1 MRAIYKLNRF
11 IEGEVS
17 RKKLVMNSIKL
28 RFLGDGRLGYRQL
41 IRFSTVVLVNGTLI
55 VDCPLRDDAIALQQ
69 QFAED
74 LYQIASRLKFIQA
87 IEIRGN
93 GETVYSPIQLR

>member
-1 MRAIYKLNRF
+1 MRAIQKLNRF
-11 IEGEVS
+11 IEGEGV
-17 RKKLVMNSIKL
+17 KKKVAMNSIKL

-41 IRFSTVVLVNGTLI
+41 IRFSTVVLVNGKLI
-55 VDCPLRDDAIALQQ
+55 VDCPLRDDAIALHQH
-69 QFAED
+69 FGSD
-74 LYQIASRLKFIQA
+74 LYQIASGLKFIQA

>member
-1 MRAIYKLNRF
+1 MR
-11 IEGEVS
+11 VS
-17 RKKLVMNSIKL
+17 RKKVVMNSIKL
-28 RFLGDGRLGYRQL
+28 RLLGDGRLGYRQL
-41 IRFSTVVLVNGTLI
+41 IRFSTVVLVNGILI

-69 QFAED
+69 QFVSD

-93 GETVYSPIQLR
+93 GETLYSPIQLG

>member
-1 MRAIYKLNRF
+1 
-11 IEGEVS
+11 
-17 RKKLVMNSIKL
+17 MNSIKL
-28 RFLGDGRLGYRQL
+28 RLLGDGRIGYRQL
-41 IRFSTVVLVNGTLI
+41 MRFSTVVLVNGNLI

-74 LYQIASRLKFIQA
+74 LYRIASRLKVIET

-93 GETVYSPIQLR
+93 GETVYSPFQLG

>member
-1 MRAIYKLNRF
+1 
-11 IEGEVS
+11 
-17 RKKLVMNSIKL
+17 MNSIKL
-28 RFLGDGRLGYRQL
+28 RLLGDGRLGYRQL
-41 IRFSTVVLVNGTLI
+41 IRFSTVVLVNENLI

-74 LYQIASRLKFIQA
+74 LYQIASRLKVIQT

-93 GETVYSPIQLR
+93 GETLYSSIQLR

>member
-1 MRAIYKLNRF
+1 
-11 IEGEVS
+11 
-17 RKKLVMNSIKL
+17 MNSIKL

-41 IRFSTVVLVNGTLI
+41 IRFSTVVLVNGNLI

-69 QFAED
+69 QFYED
-74 LYQIASRLKFIQA
+74 LYHIASRLKFIQA

-93 GETVYSPIQLR
+93 GETIYNPIQLR

>member
-1 MRAIYKLNRF
+1 
-11 IEGEVS
+11 
-17 RKKLVMNSIKL
+17 MNSIKL
-28 RFLGDGRLGYRQL
+28 RLLGDGRLGYRQL
-41 IRFSTVVLVNGTLI
+41 IRFSTVVLVNGNLI

-74 LYQIASRLKFIQA
+74 LYQIASRLKVIQT

-93 GETVYSPIQLR
+93 GEILYSSIQLR